1 VRRRTPANTVEA
13 PELETDDF
21 YCELVLSGHLAVDVL
36 AETARVLA
44 FRHTRP
50 VAPFHA
56 VLIPRFHVRTLLELD
71 DMGVVAEVFAM
82 ARELVQRFE
91 LEATAFRIV
100 TNGGAYQESKHLHF
114 HLLSPLDEER

>member
-1 VRRRTPANTVEA
+1 V
-13 PELETDDF
+13 PEPTAKTDDF
-21 YCELVLSGHLAVDVL
+21 YCEFVLSGLVNVDVL
-36 AETARVLA
+36 AETDRVLA

-56 VLIPRFHVRTLLELD
+56 VLIPKVHVRNLLELEELSL
-71 DMGVVAEVFAM
+71 VAEIFEM
-82 ARELVQRFE
+82 ARELVRRFD

-114 HLLSPLDEER
+114 HLLSPLE